1 MKMRNVKQRN
11 KTLTWDVGMVTRCK
25 NGETI
30 CGDQCV
36 IASENGERSI
46 VLSDGLGSGVKAN
59 ILSTL
64 TATMLTRM
72 LKGNIPLDD
81 CVATVAETLPMCKDR
96 RLAYATF
103 TIVKTSGRAVSLVQ
117 YDNPRAVFVHGGK
130 VQQYSHWAHFIQE
143 KELHES
149 RFQFDIG
156 DMLILIS
163 DGVSEAGRG
172 LTTVAGWPE
181 QDMYE
186 FIERNYT
193 PDCSAQRMAASILT
207 CVQSL
212 DLDEMHD
219 DTTIAVLHL
228 RPRVAANIMIGPPEN
243 KDDDLGTMR
252 LFFAKEGKHAVCGGT
267 TAKAVANYLGAHVRI
282 LPDTGTNEVPPMSEI
297 TGVDLVTEGAVTLR
311 ETIKL
316 VEMYHKD
323 GLLTLE
329 LERRKDGAACLARLL
344 CEETTEANFLFGNAA
359 NTAMDD
365 TEFSFAHKLQLMQD
379 LQTALENIG
388 KHVKISFC

>member
-1 MKMRNVKQRN
+1 MRNDKLRN
-11 KTLTWDVGMVTRCK
+11 KTLVWDVGIVTRCK

-36 IASENGERSI
+36 VSSEDGERTI

-72 LKGNIPLDD
+72 LKGNVPLDD
-81 CVATVAETLPMCKDR
+81 CVTTVAETLPMCKDR
-96 RLAYATF
+96 KLAYATF
-103 TIVKTSGRAVSLVQ
+103 TIIKTSGEGVSLVQ
-117 YDNPRAVFVHGGK
+117 YDNPRAVYLHDGK
-130 VQQYSHWAHFIQE
+130 VQRYGYSAHFIQD

-149 RFQFDIG
+149 RFQFDVG
-156 DMLILIS
+156 DMLIVFS

-172 LTTVAGWPE
+172 LTTISGWPE
-181 QDMYE
+181 QEMHE

-193 PDCSAQRMAASILT
+193 PDLPAQTMAARILS

-212 DLDEMHD
+212 DLDVMHD
-219 DTTIAVLHL
+219 DTTVAVLRL
-228 RPRVAANIMIGPPEN
+228 RKRMAANVMIGPPEN

-267 TAKAVANYLGAHVRI
+267 TAKAVAKHLGARVRV
-282 LPDTGTNEVPPMSEI
+282 LPDTGTEEVPPMSEI
-297 TGVDLVTEGAVTLR
+297 AGVDLVTEGAVTLQ
-311 ETIKL
+311 ETIRLIELYKQ
-316 VEMYHKD
+316 D

-329 LERRKDGAACLARLL
+329 LERRKDGAAKLALLL
-344 CEETTEANFLFGNAA
+344 CEESTEVNFLFGNAS
-359 NTAMDD
+359 NSAMDD
-365 TEFSFAHKLQLMQD
+365 TEFSFEHKLQLMQQ
-379 LQTALENIG
+379 LQNTLEAAG
-388 KHVKISFC
+388 KRVKISFC

>member
-1 MKMRNVKQRN
+1 MRNDKLRN
-11 KTLTWDVGMVTRCK
+11 KTLVWDIGFVTRSK

-36 IASENGERSI
+36 MTGDGGDKTII
-46 VLSDGLGSGVKAN
+46 LSDGLGSGVKAN

-72 LKGNIPLDD
+72 LQGNVPLDQ
-81 CVATVAETLPMCKDR
+81 CVTTVAETLPMCKDR

-103 TIVKTSGRAVSLVQ
+103 TIVKTSGQAVTTVQ
-117 YDNPRAVFVHGGK
+117 YDNPNAIYLHGGK
-130 VQQYSHWAHFIQE
+130 VQKYGYTAHFIQD

-149 RFQFDIG
+149 RFQFDVG
-156 DMLILIS
+156 DMLILFS

-172 LTTVAGWPE
+172 VTTISGWPE
-181 QDMYE
+181 EEMHDFM
-186 FIERNYT
+186 ERNYS
-193 PDCSAQRMAASILT
+193 PDLPAQMMAARILT

-212 DLDEMHD
+212 DLDQMHD
-219 DTTIAVLHL
+219 DTTIVVLRL
-228 RPRVAANIMIGPPEN
+228 RPRMAANVMIGPPEH

-267 TAKAVANYLGAHVRI
+267 TAKAVAKYLNARVRV
-282 LPDTGTNEVPPMSEI
+282 LPDTGTEDVPPMSAIE
-297 TGVDLVTEGAVTLR
+297 GVDLVTEGVVTLR
-311 ETIKL
+311 ETVRLIEL
-316 VEMYHKD
+316 YQQD

-329 LERRKDGAACLARLL
+329 LERRKDGAAKLARLL
-344 CEETTEANFLFGNAA
+344 CEDSTEVNFLFGNAA

-365 TEFSFAHKLQLMQD
+365 TAFSFEHKMQLMQQ
-379 LQTALENIG
+379 LQTVLEAAG
-388 KHVKISFC
+388 RSVKISFC